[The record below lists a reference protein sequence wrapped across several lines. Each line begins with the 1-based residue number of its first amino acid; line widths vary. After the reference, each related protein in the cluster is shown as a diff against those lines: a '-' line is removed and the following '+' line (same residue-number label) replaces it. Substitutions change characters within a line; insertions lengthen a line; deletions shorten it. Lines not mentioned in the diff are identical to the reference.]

1 MINYSQCSCTIFVL
15 ISYSLYTTQ
24 VMLTLLLS
32 NGQYSQKAV
41 FSFEKGWNGQITP
54 PQVPITQ

>member
-54 PQVPITQ
+54 P